1 MYTGTHRDSKT
12 QGDIIGISQNYK
24 TVEKWTITAYLEA
37 AVHATFKEVCVVQG
51 QQQEKELSNIQK
63 WRVSIESNKSYSR
76 IWKAFC
82 I

>member
-1 MYTGTHRDSKT
+1 MYTGTNRDLKT
-12 QGDIIGISQNYK
+12 EGDIIGISQDYK
-24 TVEKWTITAYLEA
+24 VVEKWTITAYLQA
-37 AVHATFKEVCVVQG
+37 AVHATFKEVCGVQE